1 MPIIDN
7 ISTSQECVTVIIM
20 SPSTP
25 PTATEPS
32 QKPKDH
38 KFTIHRDLICYYSR
52 FFSTAFNGSFEE
64 GRTQTMKLDDVDP
77 QLFAILVNWVYI
89 QEVINDK
96 KEKPDLVSCAK
107 LWVLAD

>member
-7 ISTSQECVTVIIM
+7 ISTSQECVRVIMM
-20 SPSTP
+20 SLSTP

-38 KFTIHRDLICYYSR
+38 KFTIHRDFICYYSP
-52 FFSTAFNGSFEE
+52 FFSAAFNGSFEE
-64 GRTQTMKLDDVDP
+64 GQTQKMKLDDVDP

-89 QEVINDK
+89 QEVSDRR
-96 KEKPDLVSCAK
+96 
-107 LWVLAD
+107 

>member
-1 MPIIDN
+1 
-7 ISTSQECVTVIIM
+7 
-20 SPSTP
+20 
-25 PTATEPS
+25 
-32 QKPKDH
+32 
-38 KFTIHRDLICYYSR
+38 
-52 FFSTAFNGSFEE
+52 
-64 GRTQTMKLDDVDP
+64 MKLDDVDP